1 MSFLLVLFIIREA
14 CFFSKK
20 GTPCISET
28 SFNEQ
33 FVTIIEIK
41 NIYNILI
48 MNKKYLYVYNNLIS
62 YTRNKALYKDLGRE
76 DNFSDRLTLFLL
88 HFAFLLKNFKN
99 EQNKIILQEIYSS
112 GKLNGTVKTF
122 HDEGSIYEIKTY
134 KENILSGIW
143 KQFFLNGQLKL
154 EGSYEDG
161 KRHGLQKY
169 FFPNGVLYSSGTYN
183 EDNKFGEWE
192 YFNNEGTRDTII
204 NYNE

>member
-1 MSFLLVLFIIREA
+1 MKNCEV
-14 CFFSKK
+14 KK
-20 GTPCISET
+20 A
-28 SFNEQ
+28 
-33 FVTIIEIK
+33 K
-41 NIYNILI
+41 ILNRI
-48 MNKKYLYVYNNLIS
+48 DKKYLF
-62 YTRNKALYKDLGRE
+62 E
-76 DNFSDRLTLFLL
+76 LFLD
-88 HFAFLLKNFKN
+88 NIRDSV
-99 EQNKIILQEIYSS
+99 IILQEIYSS

-143 KQFFLNGQLKL
+143 KQFFINGQLKL
-154 EGSYEDG
+154 EGSYVDG

-169 FFPNGVLYSSGTYN
+169 FFPNGMLYSSGIYN